1 MASSARRLPT
11 NVPGDFFVDQT
22 CIDCDTCR
30 WMAPETFDRAEE
42 QSRVHRQPGAPAEI
56 ERAFDLDEQL
66 KHVDEIFHRVFE
78 DRPEVVGA
86 GFNRPVGR

>member
-1 MASSARRLPT
+1 MRAFHEA
-11 NVPGDFFVDQT
+11 GDFKALLLA
-22 CIDCDTCR
+22 DTDVIQ
-30 WMAPETFDRAEE
+30 ALP
-42 QSRVHRQPGAPAEI
+42 PAEI

-78 DRPEVVGA
+78 GRQEVVGA